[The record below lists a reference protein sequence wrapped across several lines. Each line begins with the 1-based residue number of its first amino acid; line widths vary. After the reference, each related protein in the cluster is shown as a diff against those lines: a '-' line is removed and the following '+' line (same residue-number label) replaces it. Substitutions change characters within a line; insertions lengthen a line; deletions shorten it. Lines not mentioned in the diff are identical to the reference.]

1 VRTDRLLL
9 RRWRE
14 DDVEPFARMNADPG
28 VMEHFPSL
36 LTREQSAAMVERIE
50 RHLDAEGFGLWAVE
64 VPAVAPFI
72 GFVGLQRVPF
82 AAHFTP
88 AVEVGWRLDPAH
100 WGHGYATEAALAC
113 LDLGFGPLG
122 LEEIVSMTTPGNVR
136 SWRVMERIGMHRDP
150 ADDFDHPRIAEGHPI
165 RRHVVYRLRADER

>member
-1 VRTDRLLL
+1 MRTDRLLL

-14 DDVEPFARMNADPG
+14 DDVEPFARMNADPV

-82 AAHFTP
+82 EAHFTP

-122 LEEIVSMTTPGNVR
+122 LEEIVSMTTPGNAR

>member
-1 VRTDRLLL
+1 MRTDRLLL

-14 DDVEPFARMNADPG
+14 GDVEPFARMNADPV

-64 VPAVAPFI
+64 VPAVAPFV

-82 AAHFTP
+82 EAHFTP

-122 LEEIVSMTTPGNVR
+122 LEEIVSMTTPGNAR

>member
-1 VRTDRLLL
+1 MRTDRLLL

-14 DDVEPFARMNADPG
+14 DDVEPFARMNADPV

-82 AAHFTP
+82 EAHFTP

-122 LEEIVSMTTPGNVR
+122 LEEIVSMTTPGNAR
-136 SWRVMERIGMHRDP
+136 S
-150 ADDFDHPRIAEGHPI
+150 
-165 RRHVVYRLRADER
+165 

>member
-14 DDVEPFARMNADPG
+14 DDVEPFARMNADPV

-82 AAHFTP
+82 EAHFTP

-122 LEEIVSMTTPGNVR
+122 LEEIVSMTTPGNAR

>member
-1 VRTDRLLL
+1 MRTDRLLL

-14 DDVEPFARMNADPG
+14 GDVEPFARMNADPV

-50 RHLDAEGFGLWAVE
+50 RHFDAGGFGLWAAE

-82 AAHFTP
+82 EAHFTP

-136 SWRVMERIGMHRDP
+136 SWRLMERIGMHRDS
-150 ADDFDHPRIAEGHPI
+150 ADDFDHPRIAECHPI
-165 RRHVVYRLRADER
+165 RRHIVYRLRADER